1 MTTLS
6 QNSCLKVAY
15 SELKANGGR
24 LVIGYEYSESVFM
37 HAITHGQDHLGGG
50 SSTQGTAGLKNLL
63 QNYELFIGE
72 DADYTKN
79 AKVPGGPF
87 LHPDNQDTYAFD

>member
-1 MTTLS
+1 M
-6 QNSCLKVAY
+6 KVAY
-15 SELKANGGR
+15 SEIKANGGR

-37 HAITHGQDHLGGG
+37 HAITHGQDHLDGN
-50 SSTQGTAGLKNLL
+50 SWVQVTSDLKHLL

-79 AKVPGGPF
+79 TKVPGGPF